1 MIVVVAVMGARAA
14 EPTEEEV
21 RAAAELV
28 VEEVASTLDG
38 VDVRASLSEGLPWI
52 DVFNQGET
60 SLEIR
65 WSESRILP
73 PNGTWVPVVP
83 LQRHEHD
90 PVADE
95 EPASVVLP
103 PADGR
108 SWALFPRTWIDDDEV
123 DAVQIARWSRTS
135 FSGLELALT
144 RDGVDGTYRA
154 LWRTQFDL
162 DALRPTPDLPLAI
175 AAVPPAPKTPP
186 VDLEARRAWDRS
198 YRRYREQA
206 RTARS
211 IWVTS
216 AVVGGLAT
224 LATITAIDGA
234 VSADDPDQRAE
245 ARRMALVYGGV
256 TAASVGVTVTLG
268 MVEKR
273 ANERARA
280 LGRRP

>member
-1 MIVVVAVMGARAA
+1 MSAPHSPKGSPGSTCSTRGRPRWRSVGRRAASSRRTEPGSRSFRSSATSTIPWPTRSPRPSSSLQRTAAPGRCSHAPGSTTTRWTPCRSHAGRARAS
-14 EPTEEEV
+14 
-21 RAAAELV
+21 RA
-28 VEEVASTLDG
+28 
-38 VDVRASLSEGLPWI
+38 
-52 DVFNQGET
+52 
-60 SLEIR
+60 
-65 WSESRILP
+65 WSSRSP
-73 PNGTWVPVVP
+73 GT
-83 LQRHEHD
+83 
-90 PVADE
+90 
-95 EPASVVLP
+95 
-103 PADGR
+103 
-108 SWALFPRTWIDDDEV
+108 
-123 DAVQIARWSRTS
+123 
-135 FSGLELALT
+135 
-144 RDGVDGTYRA
+144 GVDGTYRA